1 MSFQNLYFMNQNEI
15 FQELMEQFISGEI
28 TPEGKKRLHDMLDNP
43 QYSEELNK
51 ILQDNFDSVG
61 IPFVSSEATKKFID
75 ELKGK
80 MNASS
85 KTEKTAVIKLF
96 NWKKIAVA
104 ASVLVA
110 IGIGTFVAFQNK
122 DEAPVMIVS
131 KPKSDKA
138 PGKTGAILTLSD
150 GSKIVLDSLGNGLIA
165 NQNNTT
171 VSKKNGGLVY
181 KSGNNS
187 ELVYNT
193 MTTPRAR
200 QFNLELSDG
209 TKVWLNAS
217 SSLTF
222 PTSFASN
229 ERKVILTGEAYFE
242 VAKDKKRPF
251 RVSVN
256 EMQVNVLG
264 THFNINAYD
273 DEAAINTTLLEGSV
287 LLSEKSQKVL
297 LKPGQQAQKQKKG
310 TIVVNNKVNID
321 EVMGWK
327 NGVFYFENANLQTVL
342 REISRWYDVDVVFE
356 KGVPVR
362 TFEGEIQRNL
372 KLSQVLKILE
382 KNKVHFKIDGNVLR
396 VQP

>member
-1 MSFQNLYFMNQNEI
+1 MNQNEL
-15 FQELMEQFISGEI
+15 FKELMEQFISGEI
-28 TPEGKKRLHDMLDNP
+28 TPEGKTMLLEMLDNP
-43 QYSEELNK
+43 QYSEELNS
-51 ILQDNFDSVG
+51 ILRDNFDSVE
-61 IPFVSSEATKKFID
+61 IPSVSSEVTEKFIE

-80 MNASS
+80 MNSSS

-104 ASVLVA
+104 ASILIAV
-110 IGIGTFVAFQNK
+110 GIGTFVVFQK
-122 DEAPVMIVS
+122 GDEAPVVAVS
-131 KPKSDKA
+131 KQVNDKA
-138 PGKTGAILTLSD
+138 PGKTGAILTLAD
-150 GSKIVLDSLGNGLIA
+150 GSKIVLDSLGNGLVA

-200 QFNLELSDG
+200 QYNLELSDG

-256 EMQVNVLG
+256 QMQVNVLG

-273 DEAAINTTLLEGSV
+273 DEATINTTLLEGSV

-321 EVMGWK
+321 KVMGWK
-327 NGVFYFENANLQTVL
+327 NGVFYFENADLQTVL

-356 KGVPVR
+356 KGIPVR

>member
-51 ILQDNFDSVG
+51 ILQDNFDSVET
-61 IPFVSSEATKKFID
+61 PFVSSEATKKFID